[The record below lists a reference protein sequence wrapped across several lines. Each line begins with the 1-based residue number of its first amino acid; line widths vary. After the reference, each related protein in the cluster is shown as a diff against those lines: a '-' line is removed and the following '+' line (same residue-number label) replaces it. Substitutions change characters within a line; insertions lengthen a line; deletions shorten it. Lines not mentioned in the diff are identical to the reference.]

1 MKHFGARSMLRK
13 EMTDIGPYDARVTE
27 RATRSQ
33 RERRGP
39 AEGEAALGEAMAG
52 RTWM

>member
-1 MKHFGARSMLRK
+1 MKQLGARNMLRK
-13 EMTDIGPYDARVTE
+13 EMTDIVPCDARVME

-33 RERRGP
+33 RECRGT

-52 RTWM
+52 RT

>member
-13 EMTDIGPYDARVTE
+13 EMTDIGPCDARVTE

-33 RERRGP
+33 RECCGT
-39 AEGEAALGEAMAG
+39 ADGEAALGEAMAG
-52 RTWM
+52 MT

>member
-13 EMTDIGPYDARVTE
+13 EMTEIGPCDARVTKS
-27 RATRSQ
+27 ATRSQ
-33 RERRGP
+33 RKCRGT

-52 RTWM
+52 RT